1 MTLVYIVLGWL
12 LTASASVACGTLFG
26 LRVTLPLAFVL
37 GAPVLSL
44 VVFLL
49 GAAGFVFKGTFLALS
64 LLAIGLAIRKRSW
77 RNLDPIHGERP
88 FWIGFAPFTFLY
100 LMNALAPEMSPDGM
114 AYHLGLVARYYREHR
129 VMAVP
134 ENMYAGLSQ
143 GIEMLFLHAFS
154 FGRHSAAAMVH
165 FTYLVSLA
173 LMMAHR
179 FPGRVGTVAA
189 LLVYA
194 SPIVGIDGISA
205 YVDVAVAAIW
215 FALYLLVERGERP
228 AAIGTLAGFAFAA
241 KYTAGLALVY
251 AIWKRR
257 ADALRIA
264 AFASLFILPWVLK
277 NWITLGNPV
286 APFANSIFDNP
297 HVTVAFEREY
307 SEWMSHYGLQGLR
320 DWAWNITVRGET
332 IGGFFGP
339 MFLLAP
345 LAWGEWMWIWPALTY
360 PLNVG
365 TRFLIPAL
373 PFVAIGMAKR
383 LCRWTWLGTA
393 VLVVHLL
400 LSWPGVLKSYAW
412 RYTWFLEGIP
422 PMRAVTRK
430 EPEDGYLNHK
440 RAEYRTARMV
450 ETFVPAG
457 ERVFAF
463 TPIPEAYTTRRILTG
478 PYSAHGYRVRDVFAA
493 VVDSGFQPTLKV
505 EFSLSPARRVVRV
518 RQDEIGG
525 PDRWSVSEIEPKPR
539 VVRASH
545 YNYFTGDAFDGNP
558 LTRWL
563 CGWPL
568 VRGQWIEIEY
578 DRDVDRVALF
588 STRDQGRARL
598 LVEGGRR
605 AQSEIPPPDNLRR
618 RAAKTVRGWGYR
630 YFVVDAPDIGYRDF
644 LAHRAE
650 WGITE
655 LAERGTVKL
664 FRID

>member
-1 MTLVYIVLGWL
+1 VTLVYILLGWL
-12 LTASASVACGTLFG
+12 LTAISCAACGTLFG
-26 LRVTLPLAFVL
+26 LRVSLPLAFVL
-37 GAPVLSL
+37 GAPVVSL
-44 VVFLL
+44 AVLLL
-49 GAAGFVFKGTFLALS
+49 GFAGLVYKGTFLALS
-64 LLAIGLAIRKRSW
+64 VFAIGLAIRKRSW
-77 RNLDPIHGERP
+77 RNLEPIRPERL
-88 FWIGFAPFTFLY
+88 FWVGFAPFTFLY

-143 GIEMLFLHAFS
+143 GVEMLFLHAYA
-154 FGRHSAAAMVH
+154 FGRHSAAATMH
-165 FTYLVSLA
+165 FTYFVALA
-173 LMMAHR
+173 LMIAHR

-194 SPIVGIDGISA
+194 SPIMGIDGVSA
-205 YVDVAVAAIW
+205 YVDVAVAAVW
-215 FALYLLVERGERP
+215 FALYLLVERAERP
-228 AAIGTLAGFAFAA
+228 AAIGTIAGFAFAA

-251 AIWKRR
+251 AMWRRR
-257 ADALRIA
+257 ADAWRIGA
-264 AFASLFILPWVLK
+264 AASIFMVPWLLK
-277 NWITLGNPV
+277 NWITLGNPL

-307 SEWMSHYGLQGLR
+307 SAWMSHYGLTGLR

-339 MFLLAP
+339 VFLLAP

-373 PFVAIGMAKR
+373 PFIAIGMAKR
-383 LCRWTWLGTA
+383 LCRWNRLGTA
-393 VLVVHLL
+393 VLVVHLV

-422 PMRAVTRK
+422 PLRAVTRK

-440 RAEYRTARMV
+440 RSEYRTARMV
-450 ETFVPAG
+450 ETFVPPG

-463 TPIPEAYTTRRILTG
+463 TPIPEAYTSREVLTTQ
-478 PYSAHGYRVRDVFAA
+478 YSAHGYRVRDVFAA
-493 VVDSGFQPTLKV
+493 VVDSGFQPTLKIDF
-505 EFSLSPARRVVRV
+505 ELTPARRVVRV
-518 RQDEIGG
+518 RQDETGG
-525 PDRWSVSEIEPKPR
+525 ADRWSVSEIEPRPR
-539 VVRASH
+539 AMRASH
-545 YNYFTGDAFDGNP
+545 YDYFTGDALDGNP

-568 VRGQWIEIEY
+568 VRGQWIEIEF
-578 DRDVDRVALF
+578 DHEVAKVALYA
-588 STRDQGRARL
+588 TRDQGRARW
-598 LVEGGRR
+598 LVDGGRR
-605 AQSEIPPPDNLRR
+605 TETEAPTPEGIRR
-618 RAAKTVRGWGYR
+618 RAAETVKGWGYR
-630 YFVVDAPDIGYRDF
+630 YFVVDAPDIGYEDF